1 MDSLRMVLVLAGVS
15 LVAAAIG
22 RAGYDF
28 HRAWKVL
35 ALEPPAPW
43 RRPRLRLPARL
54 ALAGVMLLLVH
65 QAIAIVPSGF
75 AGVRVSQFS
84 GTRPGTLHPGVHFV
98 KPLVEQVVRFDTRDR
113 VLATS
118 VDGKEGALLRVQSKE
133 GLGLGLA
140 ITVRYR
146 LDPSRLDYVHAHLP
160 SPVEQE
166 LVPPVVSSAFRE
178 VVPRYTVR
186 EVFAARRAE
195 VRDQAARMITDR
207 LAADGIVVKEVM
219 LRDIALPAEYAK
231 GLEGLLL
238 REQENERMAYD
249 IQIKE
254 KQVKT
259 AELEAEAQ
267 KAREVK
273 RAEAQAQVKVLQA
286 KAEADAMQ
294 HTLPLKQKQI
304 EQTRLEAEARKE
316 STLKNAEASAQ
327 AKVIDAR
334 AEVEKSRLM
343 ADADAN
349 RTRVTAAADTERMR
363 QEASVLTDNPLLIQK
378 IVAERLSD
386 KMQIMMVP
394 MDGRDFFAT
403 DVLRGLP
410 SLAAPS
416 AAPSPAP
423 ERRSSPPR
431 TAKR

>member
-1 MDSLRMVLVLAGVS
+1 MHSLRLALLFTGAG
-15 LVAAAIG
+15 LLAAGLG
-22 RAGYDF
+22 RAGYGF
-28 HRAWKVL
+28 YRAWRAL
-35 ALEPPAPW
+35 AQEPGGAW
-43 RRPRLRLPARL
+43 RRPRLRLPGQL
-54 ALAGVMLLLVH
+54 AAAGVLSLLVH
-65 QAIAIVPSGF
+65 QSIAVVPSGF
-75 AGVRVSQFS
+75 AGVRVSQLP
-84 GTRPGTLHPGVHFV
+84 GTRPGTLYPGVHFV
-98 KPLVEQVVRFDTRDR
+98 KPLVEDVVLFDTRDR

-118 VDGKEGALLRVQSKE
+118 VEGKDGTALRVQSKE
-133 GLGLGLA
+133 GLVLGLA
-140 ITVRYR
+140 VTVRYR
-146 LDPSRLDYVHAHLP
+146 LDPSRLDYVHGHLP

-166 LVPPVVSSAFRE
+166 LVPPVVASVFRE

-186 EVFAARRAE
+186 EVFSVKRAD
-195 VRDQAARMITDR
+195 VHDQAARMITDR
-207 LAADGIVVKEVM
+207 LAGDAILVKEVM

-238 REQENERMAYD
+238 REQENERMTYD

-273 RAEAQAQVKVLQA
+273 HAEAQAQVRVLQA
-286 KAEADAMQ
+286 KGEADAMQ

-327 AKVIDAR
+327 AKLIDTR
-334 AEVEKSRLM
+334 AEAEKSRLM

-349 RTRVTAAADTERMR
+349 RTRVTAAADAERMR
-363 QEASVLTDNPLLIQK
+363 QEAAVLTDNPLLIQK

-403 DVLRGLP
+403 DVLRSLP
-410 SLAAPS
+410 TLTPPS
-416 AAPSPAP
+416 PSPAP
-423 ERRSSPPR
+423 AERRSPR
-431 TAKR
+431 RAARQ